1 MENCLKR
8 PTFSHADRT
17 SSVKKWFLP
26 RLNRIKSSCD
36 TVYHKTAFNASNP
49 RDLYSRDYTK
59 ELTETNYLVIII
71 LRAEKSHQ
79 ERSSLSGGGVLVEHA
94 GLNDLL
100 IHIQLV
106 SGGSQD
112 LLLHAVDSHQSQH
125 SHFILLTDTMSA
137 ILGLQILVKQNKQSV
152 TEGEQCLKSQV

>member
-1 MENCLKR
+1 MPPNLK
-8 PTFSHADRT
+8 TYNQKT
-17 SSVKKWFLP
+17 TP
-26 RLNRIKSSCD
+26 RSWPKN
-36 TVYHKTAFNASNP
+36 
-49 RDLYSRDYTK
+49 
-59 ELTETNYLVIII
+59 NYLVIII

-79 ERSSLSGGGVLVEHA
+79 ERSSLSGGGILVEHA

-112 LLLHAVDSHQSQH
+112 LLLHAVDSHQSQD

-137 ILGLQILVKQNKQSV
+137 VLGLQILVKQNKQSV
-152 TEGEQCLKSQV
+152 TEGDQCLKSQVWKESDKFKDLIG